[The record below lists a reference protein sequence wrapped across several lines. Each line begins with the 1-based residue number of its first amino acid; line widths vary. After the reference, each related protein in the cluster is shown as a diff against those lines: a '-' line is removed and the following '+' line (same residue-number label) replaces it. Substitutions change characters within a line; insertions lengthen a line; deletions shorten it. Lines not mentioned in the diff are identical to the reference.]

1 MITTDKIV
9 PTIPAKNAWE
19 HIEDWDDIPD
29 IMQVLDEF
37 DPSALTEEQKKEF
50 CRRNPFD
57 TDYYRD
63 EYNTPVQP
71 IERRLHMSEWIADR
85 DREELEQLNAAF
97 LEVAGNYLRGFGDDI
112 EMKKPFDKVR
122 AKLIR
127 AIGTKAAAY
136 IVRKEFESR
145 TEVEWKQIAKAYQEY
160 DVRHTAVWQTQR
172 ETEDFPVY
180 LDDEVPPV
188 RVSEKIERIRKGC
201 KNSEGRAIK
210 QRDFAKLIG
219 YPINKYLDWE
229 QGRHD
234 DEVQID
240 PVLAEK
246 LILIVHASP
255 NYLLDDGVEGY
266 YANYPEDANS
276 DEPAV
281 FAGYDEILQ
290 WILDGKPMKTYYW
303 SDILGY

>member
-1 MITTDKIV
+1 MISTDKIV

-19 HIEDWDDIPD
+19 YIEDWDDIPD
-29 IMQVLDEF
+29 IMQALDEF
-37 DPSALTEEQKKEF
+37 DPSTLTEEQKKEF

-57 TDYYRD
+57 TDYYRE

-71 IERRLHMSEWIADR
+71 IERRLHMAEWITDR

-97 LEVAGNYLRGFGDDI
+97 LEAAGNYLRGFGDDTEI
-112 EMKKPFDKVR
+112 KKPFDKVR

-145 TEVEWKQIAKAYQEY
+145 TEADWQQIAKAYQEY
-160 DVRHTAVWQTQR
+160 DVRPTAEWHAQSEAEV
-172 ETEDFPVY
+172 FPVY
-180 LDDEVPPV
+180 WDDEVPPAK
-188 RVSEKIERIRKGC
+188 VSDKIERIRKGC

-229 QGRHD
+229 QGKHD
-234 DEVQID
+234 GEEQID

-255 NYLLDDGVEGY
+255 NYLLDDGVEDY
-266 YANYPEDANS
+266 YANYPEDSNG
-276 DEPAV
+276 DEPDV

-290 WILDGKPMKTYYW
+290 WVLDGKPMKTHYW
-303 SDILGY
+303 SGILGY